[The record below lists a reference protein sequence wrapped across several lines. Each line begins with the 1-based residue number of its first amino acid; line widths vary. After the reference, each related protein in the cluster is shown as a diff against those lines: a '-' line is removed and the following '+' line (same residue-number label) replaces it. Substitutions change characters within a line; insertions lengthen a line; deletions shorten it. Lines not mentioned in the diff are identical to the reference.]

1 MFLQLFHGLLCGL
14 TCIESLVNYPGTLE
28 LRQFTMRGNKLKA
41 ERLVEA
47 EPLAPVRCNTL
58 AGLCTQLTFER
69 VAQPSE

>member
-1 MFLQLFHGLLCGL
+1 SSAELCRLAHFGSIARVFLQLFHGLLCGL

-47 EPLAPVRCNTL
+47 EPLAPVR
-58 AGLCTQLTFER
+58 
-69 VAQPSE
+69 